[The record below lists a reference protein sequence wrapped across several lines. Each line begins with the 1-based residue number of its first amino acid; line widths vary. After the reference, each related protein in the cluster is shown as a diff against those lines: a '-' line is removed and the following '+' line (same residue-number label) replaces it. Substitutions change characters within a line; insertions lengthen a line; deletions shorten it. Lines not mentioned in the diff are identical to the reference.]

1 MPKTHDRSIQLAT
14 DLALPLEAVTGN
26 ARYQNLRNS
35 CPWHRHPLS
44 RSTCAPYR
52 WPPAWQSRR
61 STAANTVA
69 TLSPGPNG
77 VGVQRVS
84 WIIGII
90 HELPT
95 RCCTAPAASL
105 LLDGRHRRS
114 GRWPMAAAIH
124 PPALASCSTAAPHR
138 RAARRR
144 PQRERVRA

>member
-84 WIIGII
+84 WIIVII
-90 HELPT
+90 HK
-95 RCCTAPAASL
+95 CSAP
-105 LLDGRHRRS
+105 G
-114 GRWPMAAAIH
+114 AIGH
-124 PPALASCSTAAPHR
+124 
-138 RAARRR
+138 
-144 PQRERVRA
+144 VR

>member
-84 WIIGII
+84 WIIVII
-90 HELPT
+90 HKCSAPELSAMFGDQLRTIRSPAKWLNGMGVIT
-95 RCCTAPAASL
+95 PGVVCC
-105 LLDGRHRRS
+105 RHRTQS
-114 GRWPMAAAIH
+114 
-124 PPALASCSTAAPHR
+124 STSLTYAD
-138 RAARRR
+138 
-144 PQRERVRA
+144 